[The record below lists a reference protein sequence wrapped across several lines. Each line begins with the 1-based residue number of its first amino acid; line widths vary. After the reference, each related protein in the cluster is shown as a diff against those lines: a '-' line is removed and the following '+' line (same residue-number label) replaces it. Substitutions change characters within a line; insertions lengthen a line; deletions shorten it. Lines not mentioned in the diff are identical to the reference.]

1 MSNSKKDTKGVE
13 ATPATEPR
21 AIAETSPTEPTET
34 VESTE
39 TEKAAPRKKPERRRE
54 TAETMAARQ
63 KSISVS
69 EFFSKNRHLLGFD
82 NPRKALLTAIKE
94 AVDNALDACEEAG
107 ILPDLIVE
115 LTDMGGDRFNMAV
128 EDNGPGIMKR
138 QIPNIF
144 GKLLY
149 GSKFHRLKMSRGQ
162 QGIGISAAGMYGL
175 ITTGRPVHITS
186 RTSKRAPAHHFQLQ
200 IDTKQNKPEIIMDEE
215 VEWEKSHGTRV
226 EIFLEGSFK
235 RGRQSV
241 DEYLRQTAIANPH
254 ISLFY
259 RSPDGSET
267 MYDRSTEELPP
278 ETKEIQP
285 HPRGVEL
292 GIMQGMLKDTK
303 AKRLSLFLET
313 EFSRVSHKVAL
324 EICEHANLSHKAY
337 PIRISR
343 GEVEHLMEGIAQTKI
358 LNPPTNCVAPI
369 GEEQLMKGL
378 SSVVDGEFSTS
389 CTRPPAVYRGNPF
402 IIEAAL
408 VYGGSNQTD
417 GPARLIRFANRVP
430 LLYQQG
436 GCCTFNATTSV
447 NWRNYGIQQPKGSLP
462 VGPITIVVH
471 MASVWVPFTSESKEA
486 IASYPAVQEEVTK
499 ALQECG
505 RKLKIHLSRKKKELE
520 FHRKRDYIDTYIPH
534 IGYGLRDLIDLEK
547 KDVEEIVSTLTD
559 LLERRPS

>member
-1 MSNSKKDTKGVE
+1 MTTS
-13 ATPATEPR
+13 TPA
-21 AIAETSPTEPTET
+21 
-34 VESTE
+34 
-39 TEKAAPRKKPERRRE
+39 RKRE
-54 TAETMAARQ
+54 TAETMANRQ

-107 ILPDLIVE
+107 ILPNLIVE
-115 LTDMGGDRFNMAV
+115 LTDEGNEKFLMAV
-128 EDNGPGIMKR
+128 EDNGPGIVKR

-186 RTSKRAPAHHFQLQ
+186 RTSVRSKAHHFQLQ
-200 IDTKQNKPEIIMDEE
+200 IDTKKNKPEIIKDEE
-215 VEWEKSHGTRV
+215 VDWEMDHGTRV
-226 EIFLEGSFK
+226 EILLQGSFK

-254 ISLFY
+254 ISLRY
-259 RSPDGSET
+259 TSPDGNEVF
-267 MYDRSTEELPP
+267 YERSTTELPP
-278 ETKEIQP
+278 ETNEIKP

-303 AKRLSLFLET
+303 AKRLATFLET

-324 EICEHANLSHKAY
+324 EICERAGLSYKAY

-343 GEVEHLMEGIAQTKI
+343 GDLEGLMRGIAETKI
-358 LNPPTNCVAPI
+358 MNPPVSCVAPI

-378 SSVVDGEFSTS
+378 ASVVDSEFCTS

-408 VYGGSNQTD
+408 TYGGDAQGDS
-417 GPARLIRFANRVP
+417 PARLLRFANRVP

-447 NWRNYGIQQPKGSLP
+447 NWRNYSVQQPRGALP
-462 VGPITIVVH
+462 TGPITIVVH
-471 MASVWVPFTSESKEA
+471 IASVWVPFTSESKEA
-486 IASYPAVQEEVTK
+486 IANYPAIQEEVVK

-505 RKLKIHLSRKKKELE
+505 RKLKTHLSRKKKDAE
-520 FHRKRDYIDTYIPH
+520 FKRKRDYIDTYIPH
-534 IGYGLRDLIDLEK
+534 IGYGLRDLIDLDDGE
-547 KDVEEIVSTLTD
+547 VNEVVSTLTD
-559 LLERRPS
+559 LLERRSA